1 MVEQTRSMGWWPSLY
16 EPFHNLGQA
25 VHDWFSPPSEAAHD
39 EDAYTVKV
47 ELPGVKL
54 EDVELSVRDGVVT
67 VKGEK
72 RSERQEKTDT
82 YFFSERRYGSFSR
95 SFRMPND
102 ADGEKISADLK
113 DGVLT
118 ITAPKV
124 KAAEKPQTSIR
135 ITRS

>member
-1 MVEQTRSMGWWPSLY
+1 MVEQSRSMGWWPSLY
-16 EPFHNLGQA
+16 EPFYNLGQT

-39 EDAYTVKV
+39 DDAYTVKM

-54 EDVELSVRDGVVT
+54 EDVELSVHDGVVT

-72 RSERQEKTDT
+72 KSEREEKTET

-95 SFRMPND
+95 SFRLPND
-102 ADGEKISADLK
+102 ADAAKISADLK

-118 ITAPKV
+118 ITAPKA
-124 KAAEKPQTSIR
+124 KAADKPQTQIR
-135 ITRS
+135 ITQS